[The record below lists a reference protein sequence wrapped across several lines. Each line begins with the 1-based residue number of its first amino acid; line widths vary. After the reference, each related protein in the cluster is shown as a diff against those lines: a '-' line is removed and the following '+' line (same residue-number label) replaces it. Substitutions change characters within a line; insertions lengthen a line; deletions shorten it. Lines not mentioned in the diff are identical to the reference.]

1 MGASNA
7 QFVNSYTRNVHV
19 QRVEKEQ
26 LLADRFWSNYANE
39 HETKNSGLEPSM
51 KRNLKDIETCSSIA
65 PTYVSDLASTSP
77 GTEVLPCLS
86 FFESFSN
93 EDDYLDHNF
102 ELNQCEYEQLL
113 KNRLELLEQELMK
126 EKQKRIEIEENLNRL
141 KSTFEKRD

>member
-1 MGASNA
+1 MGSSNA
-7 QFVNSYTRNVHV
+7 QFVNSFPINIHV

-26 LLADRFWSNYANE
+26 LLADRFWSNYAIENE
-39 HETKNSGLEPSM
+39 AKNSGLEASM
-51 KRNLKDIETCSSIA
+51 KRNLKDVETCSSIA

-77 GTEVLPCLS
+77 GTEVLPSLY

-93 EDDYLDHNF
+93 EDDYFNQNF

-126 EKQKRIEIEENLNRL
+126 ERQKRIEIEEDLNRL